1 MQPVARVMVPRPGL
15 INLNHN
21 PVPKEIITDHHQP
34 GTPMILVD
42 WQLRDRI
49 ARGHIKIDPYDPKL
63 VQPNSID
70 IRLGNHFVWYNP
82 GEQVIDPYDKAS
94 VTADVGETHAD
105 SYILMPGQFVLAE
118 TFECIG
124 LPDNIVATI
133 EGKSSI
139 ARLGVTLHQTGGW
152 IDAGFRGTITLE
164 MANVNAR
171 PVKVYAG
178 MPIGQ
183 LVFYTTERAEN
194 PYDKKADAKYLDQR
208 QATLSRYPGNKKQ
221 AQRPE
226 PTRVGGN
233 EGMYIP

>member
-1 MQPVARVMVPRPGL
+1 MPGRIPYDRSTPIRVA
-15 INLNHN
+15 
-21 PVPKEIITDHHQP
+21 
-34 GTPMILVD
+34 MILVD

-49 ARGHIKIDPYDPKL
+49 SRGHIKIDPYDPKL
-63 VQPNSID
+63 IQPNSVD
-70 IRLGNHFVWYNP
+70 IRLGNHFVWYKP
-82 GEQVIDPYDKAS
+82 GTEVIDPYEQKS
-94 VTADVGETHAD
+94 VTTGTEEIRAD
-105 SYILMPGQFVLAE
+105 SFVLHPGQFILAE
-118 TFECIG
+118 TLECIG

-194 PYDKKADAKYLDQR
+194 PYDKKGDAKYLDQR
-208 QATLSRYPGNKKQ
+208 SATLSRYHGNKK
-221 AQRPE
+221 R
-226 PTRVGGN
+226 G
-233 EGMYIP
+233 

>member
-1 MQPVARVMVPRPGL
+1 
-15 INLNHN
+15 
-21 PVPKEIITDHHQP
+21 
-34 GTPMILVD
+34 MILVD

-49 ARGHIKIDPYDPKL
+49 SRGHIKIDPYDQKL
-63 VQPNSID
+63 VQPNSVD
-70 IRLGNHFVWYNP
+70 IRLGNHFVWYKP
-82 GEQVIDPYDKAS
+82 GTEVIDPYDKAS
-94 VTADVGETHAD
+94 VTADVEETHAD
-105 SYILMPGQFVLAE
+105 SFVLHPGQFILAE
-118 TFECIG
+118 TLECIG

-164 MANVNAR
+164 MANVNSR

-194 PYDKKADAKYLDQR
+194 PYDKKTDAKYLDQR
-208 QATLSRYPGNKKQ
+208 QATLSRYHGNRKG
-221 AQRPE
+221 E
-226 PTRVGGN
+226 
-233 EGMYIP
+233 